1 MTTTQLIKGIQK
13 VLKRRGN
20 LTTADMEMNCS
31 PIYTYTDTNHFS
43 TIERFDM
50 EEVEVITYIHE
61 MEVDVFK
68 VSYKHLD
75 YDLLFEIHKELT
87 TFDNQM
93 VSI

>member
-31 PIYTYTDTNHFS
+31 PIYTYTDKNHFS
-43 TIERFDM
+43 TIERFNM
-50 EEVEVITYIHE
+50 EEVEVVTYIHE
-61 MEVDVFK
+61 MEVDVFR

-75 YDLLFEIHKELT
+75 YDLLFQIHNELT
-87 TFDNQM
+87 TFDTQV